1 MPSVQARTLRRASAI
16 EGGIHALAAK
26 LGVDPLKLRDWME
39 GSAAPPSDVFLKALA
54 IVLER
59 DAPDRGSR

>member
-1 MPSVQARTLRRASAI
+1 MRRASAI

-26 LGVDPLKLRDWME
+26 LRVEPLKLRDWME
-39 GSAAPPSDVFLKALA
+39 GSAAPPSDVFLKALE

-59 DAPDRGSR
+59 DGAPPER